1 MIFISLE
8 KISSC
13 FRITSLSSPTKGTA
27 SLIDSTTVQWTI
39 SELGVTESEGAVLEF
54 TVQHLGT
61 CSGILEVNE
70 SISYND
76 ASGNIVTFP
85 SPEINVRCIK
95 FVLPEDVFLETLYTR
110 VTFPL
115 TVSQFPPA
123 FLPHNLLLLLYFLPI
138 T

>member
-8 KISSC
+8 NISSC

-61 CSGILEVNE
+61 CSGIFKVNE
-70 SISYND
+70 SISYDD

-85 SPEINVRCIK
+85 SPEIDVRCIK
-95 FVLPEDVFLETLYTR
+95 FVLPEDLD
-110 VTFPL
+110 
-115 TVSQFPPA
+115 VSGTADAMCNDRSFHA
-123 FLPHNLLLLLYFLPI
+123 KFIANYIDSNFECCHINL
-138 T
+138 